1 MRVTLIRHAE
11 AGDDAPRDEARTLTL
26 RGRADAWR
34 VGRALAARGVQ
45 FSLMVSSPLVR
56 ALQTAE
62 IVAAAVEHPGRV
74 LASDLILPEASAA
87 RVVAF
92 LRSLADQRS
101 VALVAHEPIL
111 SAVAAALTQEP
122 RHPALRKG
130 EALRISID
138 WGGGKPERDGES
150 KRKNEGKGGAK
161 GKGKGKGKGK
171 HRVHT
176 ADKGETKAAAEA
188 KAAGVLRWRI
198 DPSTGRRERL

>member
-34 VGRALAARGVQ
+34 VGRALAERGVQ
-45 FSLMVSSPLVR
+45 FSLMMSSPLVR
-56 ALQTAE
+56 AVQTAE

-87 RVVAF
+87 RVVTF
-92 LRSLADQRS
+92 LKSLADQRS

-130 EALRISID
+130 EALRLRID
-138 WGGGKPERDGES
+138 WAGGKPDREREV
-150 KRKNEGKGGAK
+150 KGKAKAK
-161 GKGKGKGKGK
+161 GKGKGKRGAQAGKNG
-171 HRVHT
+171 RVG
-176 ADKGETKAAAEA
+176 DKGETKAAGE
-188 KAAGVLRWRI
+188 VRWRI
-198 DPSTGRRERL
+198 EPSTGRRERL